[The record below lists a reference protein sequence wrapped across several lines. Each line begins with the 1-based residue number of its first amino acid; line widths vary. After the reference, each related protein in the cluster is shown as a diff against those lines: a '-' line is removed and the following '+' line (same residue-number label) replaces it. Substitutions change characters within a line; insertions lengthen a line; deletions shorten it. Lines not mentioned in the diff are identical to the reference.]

1 MHLAF
6 CVVLA
11 AGVATAIFVPQ
22 LIYFFRNEEE
32 VVEAGTLTLCL
43 TSFTIALS
51 GASMTANYMLQI
63 SGYMWIATFI
73 GTCRFGLVL
82 GLVAVILSSVF
93 DLLGVQT
100 AQPVSDIIATLAT
113 LLLVVKCLYGFDA
126 EEKKDQAKRRKG
138 AGGTARRR
146 CSGSSDLLCDHS
158 KTSWPEVQYGGVTA
172 GFKYPVYVD
181 GYNAVCLI

>member
-1 MHLAF
+1 M
-6 CVVLA
+6 
-11 AGVATAIFVPQ
+11 
-22 LIYFFRNEEE
+22 
-32 VVEAGTLTLCL
+32 EAGTLTLCL

-82 GLVAVILSSVF
+82 GLVVVILSSVF

-100 AQPVSDIIATLAT
+100 AQPVSDIITTLAT
-113 LLLVVKCLYGFDA
+113 LPFAVKCLYGFDA

-138 AGGTARRR
+138 AGGGPHGDAAQAALICFVTTVRRVGQR
-146 CSGSSDLLCDHS
+146 FSMV
-158 KTSWPEVQYGGVTA
+158 E
-172 GFKYPVYVD
+172 
-181 GYNAVCLI
+181 